1 MEKSSASLVL
11 VQRLAPGEGSGER
24 GDGLGSERDLDSAPL
39 RLQLTADQ
47 RTSLRGHRRSAC
59 GRDLVLQ
66 LPRGAALQPGEW
78 LSTASGDGLV
88 RVEAAPEALLLVRS
102 PDPLALLQAAYHLGN
117 RHVAMELHPGELR
130 ILDDSVLA
138 DLLRQRGLE
147 LEVVEAPFEPE
158 AGAYAGGHS
167 HSSGHSHSAG
177 PSHSSGHT
185 HSHRHGHDHGPHE
198 GPDPVSAPSPDP
210 QHDHHHH
217 DQGQGQGHHHGPGH
231 AHGSSQGPN
240 QGPSAPLHQP

>member
-1 MEKSSASLVL
+1 MENSLASLVL
-11 VQRLAPGEGSGER
+11 VHRLAPGERADER
-24 GDGLGSERDLDSAPL
+24 GGEVEPL
-39 RLQLTADQ
+39 RLLLTADQ
-47 RTSLRGHRRSAC
+47 RTSLRGHRVSAC

-130 ILDDSVLA
+130 ILEDSVLA
-138 DLLRQRGLE
+138 DLLRQRGLA
-147 LEVVEAPFEPE
+147 LDTVLAPFEPE

-167 HSSGHSHSAG
+167 HSSGHAHSHDPGHSHGHGDG
-177 PSHSSGHT
+177 PSPGHG
-185 HSHRHGHDHGPHE
+185 HSHGASPSSDPHLN
-198 GPDPVSAPSPDP
+198 P
-210 QHDHHHH
+210 
-217 DQGQGQGHHHGPGH
+217 
-231 AHGSSQGPN
+231 
-240 QGPSAPLHQP
+240 HQP

>member
-1 MEKSSASLVL
+1 MENSLASLVL
-11 VQRLAPGEGSGER
+11 VHRLAPGERADER
-24 GDGLGSERDLDSAPL
+24 VGGVEPL
-39 RLQLTADQ
+39 RLLLTADQ
-47 RTSLRGHRRSAC
+47 RTSLRGHRVSAC

-130 ILDDSVLA
+130 ILEDSVLA
-138 DLLRQRGLE
+138 DLLRQRGLAVDTV
-147 LEVVEAPFEPE
+147 LAPFEPE

-167 HSSGHSHSAG
+167 HNPGHSHDPGPSSGHA
-177 PSHSSGHT
+177 
-185 HSHRHGHDHGPHE
+185 HSHGHGHG
-198 GPDPVSAPSPDP
+198 PSPD
-210 QHDHHHH
+210 H
-217 DQGQGQGHHHGPGH
+217 GHSHGASP
-231 AHGSSQGPN
+231 SSDPHPN
-240 QGPSAPLHQP
+240 PHQP